1 MNDKSLPSL
10 DVLIHDLLDSERILS
25 MQREKRLFEDN
36 GRPYNQSIKPR
47 AQPNQSE
54 NDVKDE
60 MKSLRKRKYEDSA

>member
-1 MNDKSLPSL
+1 
-10 DVLIHDLLDSERILS
+10 

-47 AQPNQSE
+47 AQPNQCE